1 MDGGAWK
8 TADHGVGKSWK
19 RLSDFTFTFHSHA
32 LEKEMATHSSVLAW
46 RIPGMGDPGGLPSM
60 GLHRVDTAEATWQQ
74 QQQAIREALV
84 LLLSQVFVC
93 FLKKFINFY
102 LYLLFLSLGVSLC
115 FFPSFI
121 KFEPQVKTFILY
133 DFEHLKFIF
142 NHCFSGTSQICIYWL
157 FLPHLIGR
165 IL

>member
-1 MDGGAWK
+1 MTEDEMVGWHHQLNRHEFEQALDLVMD
-8 TADHGVGKSWK
+8 
-19 RLSDFTFTFHSHA
+19 
-32 LEKEMATHSSVLAW
+32 
-46 RIPGMGDPGGLPSM
+46 
-60 GLHRVDTAEATWQQ
+60 
-74 QQQAIREALV
+74 REALV

-121 KFEPQVKTFILY
+121 KLEPQVKTFILY

-157 FLPHLIGR
+157 FLPHLIRR

>member
-1 MDGGAWK
+1 
-8 TADHGVGKSWK
+8 
-19 RLSDFTFTFHSHA
+19 
-32 LEKEMATHSSVLAW
+32 
-46 RIPGMGDPGGLPSM
+46 MGDPGGLPSM

-133 DFEHLKFIF
+133 DFEHLKFILRT
-142 NHCFSGTSQICIYWL
+142 CSSAPLIVDYWL
-157 FLPHLIGR
+157 LDVSPQKLQSQVKV
-165 IL
+165 